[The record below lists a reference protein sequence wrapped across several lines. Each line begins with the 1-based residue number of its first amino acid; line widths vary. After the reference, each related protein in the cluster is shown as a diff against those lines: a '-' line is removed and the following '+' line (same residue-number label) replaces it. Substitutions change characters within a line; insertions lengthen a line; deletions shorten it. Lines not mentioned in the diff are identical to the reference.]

1 MVHTKCQ
8 NIDECDQ
15 NLCVCVWGGGGGES
29 LGYICVVC
37 RSANDGKFDF
47 LMGTERGS

>member
-1 MVHTKCQ
+1 MNVTK
-8 NIDECDQ
+8 I
-15 NLCVCVWGGGGGES
+15 CVCVCGGGGGGGGGES